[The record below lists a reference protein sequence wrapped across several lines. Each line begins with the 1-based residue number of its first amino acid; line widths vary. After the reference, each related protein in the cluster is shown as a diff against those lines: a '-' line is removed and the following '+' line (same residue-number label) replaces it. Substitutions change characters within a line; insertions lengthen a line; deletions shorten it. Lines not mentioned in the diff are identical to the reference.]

1 MATSN
6 PNLQRSSRLSTV
18 SNLARSIG
26 ASAAIGRSER
36 SRLQE
41 AIKKL
46 ESDLGDYS
54 KTQERRTKQK
64 GRWKILRQIG
74 EGITTLGALTMN
86 PVIAGVGLAIT
97 GGGGAG
103 EGYMSKTQVKGAGG
117 IKTQAAESLSDLLF
131 VGREAS
137 DTTRG
142 AEQYKSAQETALGA
156 QYEQDVV
163 DIGKSIL
170 SSFVS
175 AGQAGTFGGT
185 PYTPAGAGV
194 DSTGAGGLTADIG
207 TYEKVGQEAGGSGV
221 QGLLTKPVVAYGP
234 PPGAK
239 ATAMERYLYESRK
252 MATPSYGSL
261 AGGVSPY
268 EQQVFGEPLSKYIV
282 DPLSNKFRGTV
293 DSSIK
298 FPNLRVPK
306 FQFKPKKSSGRKKS
320 FDSKFF
326 TSPFYKSTQGITY

>member
-142 AEQYKSAQETALGA
+142 AEQYKSAQESAFGA
-156 QYEQDVV
+156 QYEQDVF

-194 DSTGAGGLTADIG
+194 DSAGAA
-207 TYEKVGQEAGGSGV
+207 QEAGGSGI
-221 QGLLTKPVVAYGP
+221 QGFLTKPVVPYGP
-234 PPGAK
+234 APGAK
-239 ATAMERYLYESRK
+239 ASAMEKYLYESRK

-326 TSPFYKSTQGITY
+326 TRYRSYSIARIFNY